1 MTKILFQ
8 GPPRSLEECENR
20 IYNTCTAQH
29 VDQQTTFLFRIHPRF
44 RKHSEYCSSGKLI
57 LNIYV
62 KYCNLSLKCF
72 IFVLMEN
79 SF

>member
-1 MTKILFQ
+1 MIKILFQ

-29 VDQQTTFLFRIHPRF
+29 VDQQTTFLFQIQHPRF
-44 RKHSEYCSSGKLI
+44 RKFKMNFKYLCKI
-57 LNIYV
+57 LQF
-62 KYCNLSLKCF
+62 LSLKCI